1 MKKTIVS
8 LILFTSVLLNV
19 SESFAKRTHKSKR
32 LNSVLGCG
40 EWQPIT
46 GQGGAVTGAF
56 RECKNIFGTKR
67 LEIVYH
73 Y

>member
-8 LILFTSVLLNV
+8 LILFTSVFLNV

-40 EWQPIT
+40 SWQPIT
-46 GQGGAVTGAF
+46 GQGGAVIGEF
-56 RECKNIFGTKR
+56 RECKNIFGTRR
-67 LEIVYH
+67 LEIVHFY
-73 Y
+73 